1 MWEITDIAM
10 SALAFVKTQPPSV
23 KPSRTSVA
31 VLRRLYRPM
40 DKAHPDQTVYFAIFA
55 KYLMLY
61 LCPRLGM
68 HL

>member
-10 SALAFVKTQPPSV
+10 SALAFIKTQPPSV
-23 KPSRTSVA
+23 KPSRTSVT

-55 KYLMLY
+55 K
-61 LCPRLGM
+61 
-68 HL
+68 